1 MTAHALCL
9 TLDDEA
15 ATTALGARAAAAL
28 PEAQAP
34 FVVEL
39 RGDLGAGKTS
49 FARALLQAL
58 GVTGRV
64 RSPSY
69 ALLESYSAG
78 GWQALHLDLYRLG
91 SPEELEMLGL
101 RDYHQGRTLWLVE
114 WPEKGRGRLPAPDAV
129 LSFESGVPCHRV
141 TLQAGSAA
149 GADWLAKFK
158 PDLA

>member
-1 MTAHALCL
+1 MSADALRL
-9 TLDDEA
+9 TLADEA
-15 ATTALGARAAAAL
+15 TTTALGARAAAAL
-28 PEAQAP
+28 PAAKAP

-69 ALLESYSAG
+69 ALLECYWAG

-91 SPEELEMLGL
+91 SAEDLEMLGL

-114 WPEKGRGRLPAPDAV
+114 WPEKGQGRLPVPDAV
-129 LSFESGVPCHRV
+129 LRFESGVACHQV
-141 TLQAGSAA
+141 TLEAGSAA
-149 GADWLAKFK
+149 GAQWLAKLK